1 MLDSIAASFSAFN
14 RTNTARQS
22 PELEGDASP
31 SSASQLIQNVSSW
44 YETTK
49 KSVMSRMDAEP
60 AASNMQRVSED
71 PKPEEI
77 PEGDKD
83 KATAGGLGSFEHINL

>member
-14 RTNTARQS
+14 RTNTAKQITS
-22 PELEGDASP
+22 PELDGEASP

-60 AASNMQRVSED
+60 AAMPLVSED
-71 PKPEEI
+71 PKPDEI
-77 PEGDKD
+77 SAGDKD
-83 KATAGGLGSFEHINL
+83 RATVGGSFEHINL